1 MIENIRSC
9 LCTEEKKENLK
20 IQKIDGIMISVRRE
34 YVF

>member
-9 LCTEEKKENLK
+9 LCTEKIKKNLK
-20 IQKIDGIMISVRRE
+20 IQKIDGNMISVRRK